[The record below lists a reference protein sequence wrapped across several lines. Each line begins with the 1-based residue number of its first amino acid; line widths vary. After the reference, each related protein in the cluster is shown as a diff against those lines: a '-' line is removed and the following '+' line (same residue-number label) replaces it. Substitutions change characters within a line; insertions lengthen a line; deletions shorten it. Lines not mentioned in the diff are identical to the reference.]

1 MPLKSLP
8 LKPVKALL
16 CGGLLL
22 VSSAFSYAEPVKLS
36 LGHMFARNS
45 LPDQAAVQFSDRL
58 QQISHGQLV
67 IERFP
72 DGYFGDERRNLL
84 QLNNGTLD
92 FAITGDLVISYMA
105 AHYSSVNMPFI
116 YRDVDHAM
124 AVYDGP
130 IGAAIWQELREAHA
144 IEVLGW
150 HYIGMRLLTANR
162 PITQLADLQGLQL
175 RLPPDQVWT
184 KTWWALGTHP
194 KTVPFTDLKEA
205 LQRGRVDAQEN
216 PANLIRSG
224 ELYTVQK
231 YLINTRH
238 MPQRQFILAGL
249 ATLKRLTA
257 EQQQWIRQA
266 AAEAAEWTTVTA
278 EQQQERDLKWLTTE
292 GGMTLVEFD
301 PRGITAKLSE
311 VPPRLP
317 GDAVQLFRQITAQ
330 PE

>member
-1 MPLKSLP
+1 M
-8 LKPVKALL
+8 PVKPIIVQL
-16 CGGLLL
+16 CSWLLL
-22 VSSAFSYAEPVKLS
+22 MSSALSFAEPVKLS
-36 LGHMFARNS
+36 LGHMFARDS
-45 LPDQAAVQFSDRL
+45 LPDQAAAQFAERL
-58 QQISHGQLV
+58 KQLSHGVLAV
-67 IERFP
+67 EIFP

-92 FAITGDLVISYMA
+92 FAITGDLVIGYMA
-105 AHYSSVNMPFI
+105 ANYSSVNMPFI

-124 AVYDGP
+124 AVYAGP
-130 IGAAIWQELREAHA
+130 IGAAIVQELREAHA

-162 PITQLADLQGLQL
+162 PIANLTDLKGLQL

-184 KTWWALGTHP
+184 KTWWALGAQP

-216 PANLIRSG
+216 PANLIRSS

-238 MPQRQFILAGL
+238 IPQRQFILASL
-249 ATLKRLTA
+249 ATLKRLSA

-266 AAEAAEWTTVTA
+266 ASEAAQWTTVTA

-301 PRGITAKLSE
+301 PRGIAAKLSE

-317 GDAVQLFRQITAQ
+317 GDAVKLFQQITAQ